1 MATNLQFIS
10 FLNNSSVAGE
20 FAVTVSTQN
29 QEFKATD
36 PYVTAVP
43 SNATFTLTATGLP
56 AGATPKS
63 LAASVY
69 TQFTAQLLASGYTY
83 GGVPAFSY
91 QTPAA
96 TFRIVLS
103 DHVLSFFS
111 ESVFTLSTCG
121 NTVGAIA
128 RIGSRPSLLTIPYI
142 RENAG
147 LVGVVLQDITGTD
160 LTDQQLAMLSSVSS
174 ARLISLL
181 NNNYI
186 VACTFIHEDTGNWQ
200 TDLRLTKGIPGID
213 FDGVRVKP
221 IASYIYS
228 IYAGYSPKSVWNYM
242 KDKGRLRYVPA
253 QNLVNTYEPISW
265 GNEIRVSYTAGNT
278 HIPEEI
284 QYALLQILSNGLT
297 NANGG
302 GSTGVKSL
310 KTGTFEVQYFDKNTL
325 EEIVTTLPTY
335 NLYFY

>member
-1 MATNLQFIS
+1 MA
-10 FLNNSSVAGE
+10 GD

-29 QEFKATD
+29 ATYIATD

-43 SNATFTLTATGLP
+43 SNVTVTLTATGLP
-56 AGATPKS
+56 AGAPPNS

-69 TQFTAQLLASGYTY
+69 TQFTAQLLASGLTY
-83 GGVPAFSY
+83 GGVPSFSY

-96 TFRIVLS
+96 TFRIALS

-111 ESVFTLSTCG
+111 ESLFTLSTCG

-128 RIGSRPSLLTIPYI
+128 KIGPKPALLTIPYI

-147 LVGVVLQDITGTD
+147 LSGVVLQNILGGDI
-160 LTDQQLAMLSSVSS
+160 TDQQLAMLSSVTS
-174 ARLISLL
+174 ARLISSLG
-181 NNNYI
+181 NNYI
-186 VACTFIHEDTGNWQ
+186 VACTFVHEDTGNWQ

-228 IYAGYSPKSVWNYM
+228 IYAGYSPKSTWNYM

-253 QNLVNTYEPISW
+253 QNLVNTYEPVSW
-265 GNEIRVSYTAGNT
+265 GNEIRVSYTAGNI

-284 QYALLQILSNGLT
+284 LYALLQLLNNGLA
-297 NANGG
+297 NATGG
-302 GSTGVKSL
+302 GGTFVKSL
-310 KTGTFEVQYFDKNTL
+310 KTGTFEVQYFDKNAID
-325 EEIVTTLPTY
+325 EIIESLPTF
-335 NLYFY
+335 NLKNY